1 MLDSQKS
8 PLDMRVAFVDAL
20 IQCARENPNIWLL
33 IGDVGFGLVEPFQAE
48 FPDRFI
54 NVGVAEQNMVGVA
67 TGLAL
72 SGKTV
77 FCYTFASF
85 AVTRCLEQIRN
96 DVCYHN
102 VDVKIVGGG
111 GGLIYG
117 SLGMSHHAT
126 EDIAIMRALPNM
138 TVIAPCDTVQTKLAT
153 KAIAESGKP
162 CYLMLSKAGDSIT
175 YNKMPEFK
183 IGEAVKFRDGKD
195 VALMA
200 TGGIASEALDA
211 AELLTKDG
219 IDCRVLG
226 FHTVKPIDYVEIAYS
241 ILNTKMIVTIEEHNL
256 DGGFGSAVAEG
267 IMDLGLPT
275 KLVRIGIE
283 NRFCTEVGSQQYL
296 RESNGLTAK
305 HITNIVKEAIDD
317 QKR

>member
-1 MLDSQKS
+1 MLNDLKA
-8 PLDMRVAFVDAL
+8 PTDMRVAFIDTL
-20 IQCARENPNIWLL
+20 IDCARENPNIWLL
-33 IGDVGFGLVEPFQAE
+33 IGDVGFGLVESFQAE

-67 TGLAL
+67 AGLAL
-72 SGKTV
+72 SGKVV

-102 VDVKIVGGG
+102 ANVKIVGGG

-138 TVIAPCDTVQTKLAT
+138 TVIAPCDAVQTKLAT
-153 KAIAESGKP
+153 KAIAKSGNP

-175 YNKMPEFK
+175 YKQIPEFK
-183 IGEAVKFRDGKD
+183 IGEAINLRDGKD

-211 AELLTKDG
+211 AELLAEDG
-219 IDCRVLG
+219 IECRVLG
-226 FHTVKPIDYVEIAYS
+226 FHTVKPIDYVEIGYS
-241 ILNTKMIVTIEEHNL
+241 VLNTKLIVTIEEHNL
-256 DGGFGSAVAEG
+256 DGGFGSAVAEE
-267 IMDLGLPT
+267 IMDMGVLTRLI
-275 KLVRIGIE
+275 RIGIG

-296 RESNGLTAK
+296 REVNGLTAK
-305 HITNIVKEAIDD
+305 HIAKTVKEAIND
-317 QKR
+317 